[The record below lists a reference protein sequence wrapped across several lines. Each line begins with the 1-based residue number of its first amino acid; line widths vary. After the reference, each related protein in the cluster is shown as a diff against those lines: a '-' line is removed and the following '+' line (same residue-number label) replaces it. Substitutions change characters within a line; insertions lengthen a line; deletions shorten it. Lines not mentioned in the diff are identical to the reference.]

1 MFPRGRQHHQ
11 LAAKADGAGGDERGV
26 ERYAGGVN
34 FLARGHVIGTV
45 EHHIGTRYRM
55 PKRIAFQ
62 SLLERYQFDIR
73 VEPRQALLG
82 NLRF

>member
-1 MFPRGRQHHQ
+1 MLPRWREHHQ
-11 LAAKADGAGGDERGV
+11 LAAETDGAGGDERGV
-26 ERYAGGVN
+26 ERHAGGVN
-34 FLARGHVIGTV
+34 FLTRGHVVGTV

-55 PKRIAFQ
+55 PERIAFQ
-62 SLLERYQFDIR
+62 SLLERYQFDIW